1 MNKKLQETQGF
12 IGRRFVTAAIDFLN
26 QIPVQDFSETRQVHY
41 QADRDL
47 PWLAS
52 QKLPKQNERPSSVPD
67 VKTVASC
74 VAAREQSIANSA
86 SAAFVFASWPTTG

>member
-1 MNKKLQETQGF
+1 VNKKLQETQGF